1 MTDDFDFAAKMAG
14 QYEWMPVLVTDSN
27 PDTESDAE
35 HEERVK
41 RVLPLLDW
49 PALWAD
55 DEPEEWIVEPI
66 LPARRL
72 VALYSAPKVGKSLL
86 MLEMAVAVATGREV
100 LGVTPDRPRRVLSVD
115 FENDPRADVRERLQ
129 AMGYGPEDLTDLC
142 YLSFPT
148 LAGLDCERGSVELME
163 AVTVYACE
171 VVVVD
176 TVSRAVDGEENENDT
191 WLKFYR
197 HTGLKLKQAGVAL
210 IRLDHSGKDET
221 KGQRGGSAKVGDV
234 DAVWRLSKVSDDTFR
249 LDCEANRMPVLERE
263 LVLTREEDPLRHRV
277 QADPAR
283 AAREAAAKRIVD
295 LLDRLQV
302 DPALGRDEV
311 RKLLKAAGQ
320 TAKTAPL
327 ADAIRMRKM
336 SVMPVPSNEGTGVPR
351 ALSPDLGDSKG
362 QEFQW

>member
-1 MTDDFDFAAKMAG
+1 MSDDFDFAAKMAG
-14 QYEWMPVLVTDSN
+14 QYEWMPVLITDGDN
-27 PDTESDAE
+27 PPDTESDAE
-35 HEERVK
+35 HEARVK

-100 LGVTPDRPRRVLSVD
+100 LGVTPDRPRRVLYVD

-163 AVTVYACE
+163 AVSVYACE

-234 DAVWRLSKVSDDTFR
+234 DAVWRLSRVSDDTFR

-283 AAREAAAKRIVD
+283 AAREAKVQQAYAW
-295 LLDRLQV
+295 LEQLNV
-302 DPALGRDEV
+302 DPSLGKDQAGKVLR
-311 RKLLKAAGQ
+311 AAGHKVRNEHVLRAQ
-320 TAKTAPL
+320 QQ
-327 ADAIRMRKM
+327 RRM
-336 SVMPVPSNEGTGVPR
+336 SVLPGPQESGTSPSEPW
-351 ALSPDLGDSKG
+351 SPA
-362 QEFQW
+362 